1 MNVSADIY
9 WAMTS
14 ALAIA
19 LVATSLFLLTGVGWL
34 ELTKKLQYRR
44 VFSDQIMFEAGHR
57 YRERL
62 QTLDA
67 RHWVYLAAVPV
78 FLLLLLTVGV
88 LRPPPPLVTAP
99 GWVWL
104 LTALFLLLV
113 SLYLPYEIWRL
124 RRMRTR
130 LAFWR
135 DASMAVG
142 HALQRTTSKGNRVF
156 HNVKVGSQI
165 IDNVVVGT
173 NGVYAV
179 NVFAREKV
187 KQEESSVRLKKS
199 YLVFGRVKVSQPVSK
214 AVKSTTQLSRELSE
228 LIGHPVKVRSVIAL
242 PGWQI
247 GSSATGEHLLVNEKT
262 VVMLTGWTDTEAFLM
277 SEDVDVI
284 LDYLAKKCCNGAHP
298 TR

>member
-1 MNVSADIY
+1 MSVSADIY
-9 WAMTS
+9 WGMTS

-34 ELTKKLQYRR
+34 ELMKKFPYRR

-57 YRERL
+57 YRQQL

-67 RHWVYLAAVPV
+67 RHWVYLASVPV
-78 FLLLLLTVGV
+78 FLLLLLTVRV

-104 LTALFLLLV
+104 LTALFLFLI

-124 RRMRTR
+124 RRTRVR

-135 DASMAVG
+135 DANIAVG

-179 NVFAREKV
+179 NVFARETRKL
-187 KQEESSVRLKKS
+187 EEATVRLKKS
-199 YLVFGRVKVSQPVSK
+199 YLVLGRLKVGQPVAR
-214 AVKSTTQLSRELSE
+214 AVKSTTQLSRELSN
-228 LIGHPVKVRSVIAL
+228 LIGHEVKVRSVIAL

-247 GSSATGEHLLVNEKT
+247 GSSAAGEHLLVNEKT
-262 VVMLTGWTDTEAFLM
+262 VVMLTGWTDSEACLM
-277 SEDVDVI
+277 NEDVDVI
-284 LDYLAKKCCNGAHP
+284 IEYLAKKCCNGAHP
-298 TR
+298 TQ